1 MPYVRIKTNKQGK
14 KYAYQVTSKWDK
26 EKKQARSTSKYL
38 GTVDQDGNIIPK
50 KSASKAGKKN
60 NTSQKQTKQL
70 QKLAPAKQEKLIQ
83 DFGNG
88 YLLDHMFKTSDIYEP
103 LKPFI
108 DKHPELLSLMTY
120 RLCNPGAMYNCQTW
134 LSGNIAGSLHKGHEL
149 SSQHISRLLKAIGQ
163 EDVQRAFFKAYL
175 QQEQVAEKQVIID
188 ATALPN
194 QGSTSFNAWG
204 RNEHGIEKQFKFH
217 CVIDQ
222 DKQKPLFYRYTPGN
236 IADVSTLNNTIEE
249 LKALGVQYKFALLD
263 AGYCSEKNIK
273 LLKDNNI
280 DFLMRLPKS
289 RRLYKEV
296 IDATASSLE
305 TLDNAVVYNGRSLF
319 IAQQEVELPGLE
331 GEKGYVYAILDPQ
344 KRAKDIQRLLEERK
358 EGPDERDEQKDQ
370 WQLRCAG
377 IFTLISSKEIAA
389 NELLSAYYM
398 RQSIEQVFGFA
409 KSDLE
414 MLPIRCHSE
423 ETIRGYLFLNFL
435 LLVVFTELRKKLE
448 GIFTVEQ
455 ALLLTQNLKCKI
467 FSKEILVQEPTKK
480 QKQVFELCDTIVPMK
495 LGI

>member
-1 MPYVRIKTNKQGK
+1 MAYIRIKANKQGK
-14 KYAYQVTSKWDK
+14 KYAYRITSTWDK

-38 GTVDQDGNIIPK
+38 GAVDEDGNIIPK
-50 KSASKAGKKN
+50 KTTRKTQKKN
-60 NTSQKQTKQL
+60 DAVVPKQTKQT
-70 QKLAPAKQEKLIQ
+70 KQENLIQ

-88 YLLDHMFKTSDIYEP
+88 YLLNNVFKASDIYGP

-120 RLCNPGAMYNCQTW
+120 RLCNPGAMYNAEAW
-134 LSGNIAGSLHKGHEL
+134 LEGNIAASLHKGHNL

-163 EDVQRAFFKAYL
+163 EEVQREFFKAYL
-175 QQEQVAEKQVIID
+175 QQGQVAEKQVIID
-188 ATALPN
+188 AIALPN
-194 QGSTSFNAWG
+194 EGSSPFNAWG
-204 RNEHGIEKQFKFH
+204 RNENGIDKRFKFH

-222 DKQKPLFYRYTPGN
+222 NSQKPLFYRYTPGN

-249 LKALGVQYKFALLD
+249 LKALGIQYKFALLD

-273 LLKDNNI
+273 LLIDNKI

-296 IDATASSLE
+296 IEQTASSLE
-305 TLDNAVVYNGRSLF
+305 TQNNAVFYNGRSLF
-319 IAQQEVELPGLE
+319 ITQQEVELPGSK
-331 GEKGYVYAILDPQ
+331 GKKGYVYAVLDPQ
-344 KRAKDIQRLLEERK
+344 KRAKDIQKLLEERN
-358 EGPDERDEQKDQ
+358 ENPDERNEQKDQ

-377 IFTLISSKEIAA
+377 IFTLISSKEIPAK
-389 NELLSAYYM
+389 ELLSSYYM
-398 RQSIEQVFGFA
+398 RQGIEQVFSFA

-414 MLPIRCHSE
+414 ILPVRCHGE
-423 ETIRGYLFLNFL
+423 DTIRGYLFLNFL
-435 LLVVFTELRKKLE
+435 LLVVFTELRRKLG

-455 ALLLTQNLKCKI
+455 ALLLTKNLKCKV
-467 FSKEILVQEPTKK
+467 FSKEVLVQEPTRK
-480 QKQVFELCDTIVPMK
+480 QKQIFECCDTIVPTK